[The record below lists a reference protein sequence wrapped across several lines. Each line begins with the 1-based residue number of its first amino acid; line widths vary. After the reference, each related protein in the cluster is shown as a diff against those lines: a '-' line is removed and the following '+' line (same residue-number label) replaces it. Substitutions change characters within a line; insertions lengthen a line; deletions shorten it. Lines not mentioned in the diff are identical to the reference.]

1 MYMYLHAE
9 SNWLEWYAYGKNGYF
24 SRLKKGIWMCLCY
37 VFYVIFITTF
47 LRIFFAA
54 LKKNSISGAKMVMD
68 EQTLILLAQAHRNF
82 SLLKK

>member
-1 MYMYLHAE
+1 
-9 SNWLEWYAYGKNGYF
+9 
-24 SRLKKGIWMCLCY
+24 MCLCY